1 MTERIKFSIYIACM
15 TMMLSASGC
24 GKHQQD
30 ITIYENG
37 NIYTCD
43 DSLPHASAMVVSKGK
58 ILFIGEADDLQE
70 YKDKTCKH
78 IDLHGKTV
86 LPGFIESHA
95 HPACYGFM
103 DAGDMLV
110 IDGGATKEEI
120 LEQLEEYLNKHPD
133 APHISSDKDTDWLTS
148 DCPKEK
154 HPRQRISTGYLTV
167 FLSCCMTKDVI
178 RDGPTR

>member
-58 ILFIGEADDLQE
+58 ILFIGEAE
-70 YKDKTCKH
+70 TCRNTRIKH
-78 IDLHGKTV
+78 ANI
-86 LPGFIESHA
+86 
-95 HPACYGFM
+95 
-103 DAGDMLV
+103 
-110 IDGGATKEEI
+110 
-120 LEQLEEYLNKHPD
+120 
-133 APHISSDKDTDWLTS
+133 
-148 DCPKEK
+148 
-154 HPRQRISTGYLTV
+154 
-167 FLSCCMTKDVI
+167 
-178 RDGPTR
+178 